1 MVALLFWGA
10 LIAAYFDWRYVRA
23 GGVRPTRD
31 DYRYLGYGV
40 ALCVVTLVGLGL
52 LGGNAGALGNLT
64 AFLVSVMFAM
74 WEWRRY
80 RIRRANRV
88 APPLTAN

>member
-31 DYRYLGYGV
+31 EYRYLGYAIAV
-40 ALCVVTLVGLGL
+40 SLVGLVALALNGA
-52 LGGNAGALGNLT
+52 NAGGLGNMT
-64 AFLVSVMFAM
+64 ALLVSLMFAM

-80 RIRRANRV
+80 RVRRANRV
-88 APPLTAN
+88 LAKSST